1 MSNSSRAEEENQRFG
16 FWSLIATQFQGAF
29 SDNAFKNLVIFL
41 IVGMATLFST
51 QLVLVDGVAR
61 SLADI
66 IYTNIPAARRRELSW
81 WYLVFAGSWIVM
93 GCAVTGVMESFQV
106 TNLGFIFNAAYMG
119 GFAMAIYVPVNL
131 YMNIRY
137 LPASARPGVI
147 CILMGSIASLVYLGF
162 AISSIL
168 WELGVF

>member
-1 MSNSSRAEEENQRFG
+1 
-16 FWSLIATQFQGAF
+16 
-29 SDNAFKNLVIFL
+29 
-41 IVGMATLFST
+41 
-51 QLVLVDGVAR
+51 
-61 SLADI
+61 
-66 IYTNIPAARRRELSW
+66 
-81 WYLVFAGSWIVM
+81 M

-137 LPASARPGVI
+137 LPVSARPGVI
-147 CILMGSIASLVYLGF
+147 SILMGSVASLVYLGF

-168 WELGVF
+168 WELGVL